1 MSSTGYIAILV
12 AYFGILFIISF
23 FTGKNKSNANFFTG
37 NRKAPWYIISF
48 GMLGASLSGVT
59 FISVPGWVM
68 TTGLSY
74 MQMVFGYVFGYII
87 ISQVLLPVYYKLK
100 LPSIYT
106 YLSDRFGP
114 KTYKAGA
121 YFFILSRT
129 IGASFRLFLM
139 AGVLQIAIFE
149 ELGISFNI
157 TVLVTIALIWL
168 YTFRSGIKTIIWTD
182 ALQTL
187 LLVSALVITIV
198 ELSSQLGFG
207 FNETVSSIYT
217 HELSK
222 LFVFDDFVSKQN
234 FVKQFISGIF
244 ITIVMT
250 GLDQDMMQKNLS
262 CRNLK
267 DAQKNM
273 KWYGF
278 AFVPVNLLFLSL
290 GILLVIFSQ
299 QNGIALP
306 ENSDDLFPGIVTGGY
321 VSPYLSAIFMLG
333 LVAAAYSSA
342 DSALTSLTTSFSVDI
357 LGFNDI
363 EKKLTFKKRIL
374 IHLGFSGLIAG
385 LILLFRQ
392 VNNQAVVSSIF
403 MVAGYTYGPLLGV
416 YFAGLFTKIKPN
428 DRFIPLVMV
437 LSPLISV
444 LLYYLA
450 KALWNYNFGFE
461 MLLINGFIT
470 FIGLLLVRRK

>member
-1 MSSTGYIAILV
+1 
-12 AYFGILFIISF
+12 
-23 FTGKNKSNANFFTG
+23 
-37 NRKAPWYIISF
+37 
-48 GMLGASLSGVT
+48 
-59 FISVPGWVM
+59 
-68 TTGLSY
+68 
-74 MQMVFGYVFGYII
+74 
-87 ISQVLLPVYYKLK
+87 
-100 LPSIYT
+100 
-106 YLSDRFGP
+106 
-114 KTYKAGA
+114 
-121 YFFILSRT
+121 
-129 IGASFRLFLM
+129 
-139 AGVLQIAIFE
+139 
-149 ELGISFNI
+149 
-157 TVLVTIALIWL
+157 
-168 YTFRSGIKTIIWTD
+168 
-182 ALQTL
+182 
-187 LLVSALVITIV
+187 
-198 ELSSQLGFG
+198 
-207 FNETVSSIYT
+207 
-217 HELSK
+217 
-222 LFVFDDFVSKQN
+222 
-234 FVKQFISGIF
+234 
-244 ITIVMT
+244 
-250 GLDQDMMQKNLS
+250 
-262 CRNLK
+262 
-267 DAQKNM
+267 M

-342 DSALTSLTTSFSVDI
+342 ESALTSLTTSFSVDI

-374 IHLGFSGLIAG
+374 IHLGLSGLIAG

-444 LLYYLA
+444 LLYDLA

-470 FIGLLLVRRK
+470 FIGLLLVMRK